1 MSSHKIDRHPL
12 DCVLWM
18 ICLAGSP
25 SYFLGLR
32 WANKPVSYRTTSRA
46 EARPV
51 PCPFYLKPVQYY
63 PTFYLIT
70 TEGIQSNSN
79 MTQMAIWYNV
89 QILGLW
95 ELRVKLPFDS
105 IQIGLLELGVN
116 FHLYMFQ
123 CFRCHFRYKYLLV
136 CMAILVTRYFWE
148 GILIWELLEVR
159 QKLGTVSNETSKIL
173 KLILLFSFRWKLRAT
188 AEY

>member
-1 MSSHKIDRHPL
+1 MTCHKYDI
-12 DCVLWM
+12 
-18 ICLAGSP
+18 
-25 SYFLGLR
+25 F
-32 WANKPVSYRTTSRA
+32 NTTSRA

-105 IQIGLLELGVN
+105 IQIGLLERSIPIHSIPFLHSIPP
-116 FHLYMFQ
+116 FHSSIFAVSIVPWQGTKNRELALYIYWHIDMK
-123 CFRCHFRYKYLLV
+123 RY
-136 CMAILVTRYFWE
+136 IT
-148 GILIWELLEVR
+148 I
-159 QKLGTVSNETSKIL
+159 
-173 KLILLFSFRWKLRAT
+173 
-188 AEY
+188 

>member
-1 MSSHKIDRHPL
+1 MTGRSQKNFYTSIWKSKGCSVSTVYPL
-12 DCVLWM
+12 PQCYNIL
-18 ICLAGSP
+18 IACE
-25 SYFLGLR
+25 
-32 WANKPVSYRTTSRA
+32 TSRA

-95 ELRVKLPFDS
+95 ELRVKLQFDS
-105 IQIGLLELGVN
+105 IQIGLWVTL
-116 FHLYMFQ
+116 MFL
-123 CFRCHFRYKYLLV
+123 FP
-136 CMAILVTRYFWE
+136 
-148 GILIWELLEVR
+148 
-159 QKLGTVSNETSKIL
+159 SSKMSESQTKAGNQEKFEKIENL
-173 KLILLFSFRWKLRAT
+173 KNLKFLKI
-188 AEY
+188 